1 MKKFKALYKAMYD
14 DLKDSEMMIK
24 YACDIREEN
33 PEDKNLAD
41 ELAKYASSRLNHFID
56 YLVSKDFVKNRIQL
70 KELFTNR
77 FNRFFSLINDGYKD
91 IKKTCILKCYS

>member
-33 PEDKNLAD
+33 PEASLTELCQICQGKISRSGLNHRLKKIIEFAD
-41 ELAKYASSRLNHFID
+41 E
-56 YLVSKDFVKNRIQL
+56 Q
-70 KELFTNR
+70 KEK
-77 FNRFFSLINDGYKD
+77 INK
-91 IKKTCILKCYS
+91 